1 MVDMEALLSQGERQ
15 TGGQQQGAGTEPF
28 TNLFPQMN
36 LSRNCMILIVVLLAL
51 ILFKDEIMKSSVVK
65 SISKSLK

>member
-36 LSRNCMILIVVLLAL
+36 LNNNCLILIIIL
-51 ILFKDEIMKSSVVK
+51 IILIMFKEDIMKIK
-65 SISKSLK
+65 IIKDIFK

>member
-15 TGGQQQGAGTEPF
+15 TGGQQGAGTEPF